1 MEFMYIFVFDL
12 VKVVVGIYYDIQ
24 LLIIFYFGGDE
35 VVYGVWINFIQC
47 EKFVQSL
54 GFVKFGGRMVDKL
67 KEYFVQCVFNII
79 VDYNFDF
86 VGWEDGLMSY

>member
-1 MEFMYIFVFDL
+1 
-12 VKVVVGIYYDIQ
+12 
-24 LLIIFYFGGDE
+24 
-35 VVYGVWINFIQC
+35 
-47 EKFVQSL
+47 
-54 GFVKFGGRMVDKL
+54 MVDKL